1 MAENAEVNRVPWP
14 TGRDRAW
21 IQTCLQGPVGLQVLQ
36 QASAELRKQEC
47 GGSRSSQST
56 YRKYM
61 ESSSVNAGTIGEHH
75 GVAEAEYHKSV
86 GSKTKE
92 NFP

>member
-1 MAENAEVNRVPWP
+1 
-14 TGRDRAW
+14 
-21 IQTCLQGPVGLQVLQ
+21 
-36 QASAELRKQEC
+36 
-47 GGSRSSQST
+47 
-56 YRKYM
+56 M

-75 GVAEAEYHKSV
+75 GVAEAEYRKSV